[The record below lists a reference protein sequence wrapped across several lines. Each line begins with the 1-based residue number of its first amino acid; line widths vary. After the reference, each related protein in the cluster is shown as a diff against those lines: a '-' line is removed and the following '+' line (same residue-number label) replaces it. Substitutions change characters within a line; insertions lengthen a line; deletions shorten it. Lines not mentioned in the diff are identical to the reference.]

1 MQATI
6 QHDQLVQLMAWID
19 QHTSGLCF
27 PTDDGTMLSL
37 RIFRHRHRTSGRHRA
52 AFGCLAVRF
61 GFCNAPGIGR
71 VISQRA
77 MVTQLWHR
85 R

>member
-19 QHTSGLCF
+19 QHTSRLCF

-37 RIFRHRHRTSGRHRA
+37 RIFRRRHRTLGRHRTSVRHRA
-52 AFGCLAVRF
+52 TFGSLTARF
-61 GFCNAPGIGR
+61 GF
-71 VISQRA
+71 
-77 MVTQLWHR
+77 
-85 R
+85 